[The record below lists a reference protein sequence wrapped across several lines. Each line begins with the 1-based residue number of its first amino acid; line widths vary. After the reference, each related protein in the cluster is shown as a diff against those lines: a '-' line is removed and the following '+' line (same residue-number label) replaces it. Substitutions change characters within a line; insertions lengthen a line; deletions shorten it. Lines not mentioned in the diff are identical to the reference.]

1 MSPPTLDRRGPDGT
15 EEAEGIEGT
24 GGGGSSLVLAYES
37 PVPPHGGY
45 RLRILHLARTLTS
58 LGPVE
63 VAALGEVGDASDE
76 PFSLVGVPHA
86 PSRARALLRS
96 VRRPY
101 LEGLHA
107 SPGLAAE
114 ARRSH
119 PDVVQI
125 SSPFF
130 LDAARATGAPVLF
143 DAHNVEAHIMATLAA
158 TEPRRLHRARWAAE
172 ARKLERAE
180 RRVAVEV
187 DAIVTTSELDAA
199 TFRSWGAR
207 RVEVV
212 PNGVDTAAM
221 PYRPVGPGTTI
232 VYLGQ
237 FSYRPNER
245 AAIELIDDVLPLVRR
260 RVPDAGV
267 ELVGR
272 NPGEALRRRV
282 GPGVDVVGAVPDV
295 RPHLHGARVLAVP
308 LRAGS
313 GTRLKILEAM
323 AAGVPVVSTPL
334 GAAGIEAR
342 PGEELLIGEGPE
354 ELADHVAAVLED
366 DVLAERLSRNAR
378 AFVEARYDWS
388 VLVPPLLALHQEL
401 RAERAAR

>member
-1 MSPPTLDRRGPDGT
+1 MSRTISGR
-15 EEAEGIEGT
+15 EEAEATVGEVA
-24 GGGGSSLVLAYES
+24 SLVLAYES

-45 RLRILHLARTLTS
+45 RLRILHLARALAG

-63 VAALGEVGDASDE
+63 VAALGEVGDASGE
-76 PFSLVGVPHA
+76 PFSLVGVPHD
-86 PSRARALLRS
+86 PSRVRALLGS
-96 VRRPY
+96 ARRPY
-101 LEGLHA
+101 LEGLHR
-107 SPGLAAE
+107 SPGLVTL
-114 ARRSH
+114 ARRSR
-119 PDVVQI
+119 PGVVQI

-130 LDAARATGAPVLF
+130 LEAARATGAPVLF

-180 RRVAVEV
+180 RRVALDV
-187 DAIVTTSELDAA
+187 DAIVTTSELDAE

-221 PYRPVGPGTTI
+221 PYRPVGPGATI

-260 RVPDAGV
+260 RVPDASV

-272 NPGEALRRRV
+272 NAGEALHRRA
-282 GPGVDVVGAVPDV
+282 GAGVTVVGAVPDV

-334 GAAGIEAR
+334 GASGIEAR
-342 PGEELLIGEGPE
+342 AGDEILIGERPE

-366 DVLAERLSRNAR
+366 DALAQRLSRNAR

-388 VLVPPLLALHQEL
+388 VLVPPLLALHAEL
-401 RAERAAR
+401 RAGRVEG